1 MELGTV
7 LGVVLTLLLLILCI
21 TTVLIVLFA
30 LKRRTSKWLTQL
42 FLEVLSVIRVQV
54 LIYVHTY

>member
-1 MELGTV
+1 M

-30 LKRRTSKWLTQL
+30 LKRRTSEWSTQL
-42 FLEVLSVIRVQV
+42 FLEVLSMIRVQV

>member
-1 MELGTV
+1 M
-7 LGVVLTLLLLILCI
+7 LGVVLTLLFLILCI

-30 LKRRTSKWLTQL
+30 LKRRTSKWWTQL
-42 FLEVLSVIRVQV
+42 FLEVLSLIRVQV